1 MNLIRPKY
9 LIMAITLTT
18 NLQGYADEE
27 IANLDTMTVT
37 SRLWQEDLT
46 KVPTATS
53 ALDVEGYQLLNT
65 LADIEKHTSNV
76 LIEESSVQKRIVIRG
91 ISSIDS
97 GLQDPVG
104 YFINEVALPLGA
116 SSAPKLFDIN
126 QFELTKGPQGTLY
139 GRNTEAGV
147 IRIAT
152 AEIEGQ
158 GRAWS
163 QLNSS
168 IVDGAE
174 APRSG
179 NEIIFGVSDPF
190 LADAAAGSVALRYEV
205 AEGPYFNEFD
215 DTRDGGKTE
224 NKSIS
229 AGLEFFPEDNSI
241 LTLKT
246 VVDSSNDNRNRFRY
260 DTGVNAT
267 KRFTNNTDTSGW
279 ENSYIGVH
287 ALNYEQ
293 QWQNVKLTSITG
305 YTDYEKEF
313 EIDLDVSTLP
323 WPATQQKIS
332 DQTISQEIRLSSI
345 NQNSNVKFLLGL
357 YGFSQITDIDFSI
370 SPMAITSVRETEG
383 TQEGVAGFSQ
393 IEYGF
398 TDSFKLTLG
407 ARLEQLTQHGKQ
419 AYTSPAGE
427 LQYDKKMNGNV
438 FLPKI
443 NLSLD
448 LNDNNFLYGS
458 IAKGYLPGGYNS
470 NSANSEDTLSFE
482 AEYTIS
488 SELGLKSEWF
498 NQSVNTELQVFYT
511 QVNDKQ
517 IVDILPGFVQKIN
530 NAGEAVLYGAEL
542 SIAGVINSKWKTS
555 LSLGTQ
561 ETEATDYSPQL
572 IVNMEPT
579 QVDLSGNK
587 LPYAADYSYAIGVHY
602 NSNRVFSELR
612 LNGNSQY
619 YLDSKNT
626 LKQPEYQLLDL
637 EVGYQFNQFK
647 VSLWGKNIMD
657 EKIISRAVNTQ
668 AGVVVEDSH
677 YRQVGMSLAANW

>member
-370 SPMAITSVRETEG
+370 SPMAITSVRETEV